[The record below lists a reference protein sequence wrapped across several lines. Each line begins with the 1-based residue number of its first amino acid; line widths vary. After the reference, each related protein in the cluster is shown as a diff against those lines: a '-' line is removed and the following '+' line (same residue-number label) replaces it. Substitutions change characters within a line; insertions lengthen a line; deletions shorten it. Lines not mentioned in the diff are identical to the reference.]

1 MGLVKDIMRGQQYC
15 DVIKETLPK
24 VDLKA
29 YYDFEK
35 AVGAIIKHNMML
47 FLAPGLVQI
56 DERSVKGPCDTEYV
70 AVELLRILDITDT
83 DIHVNVCY
91 YSKDLRSYYAEYPTT
106 IDLPI
111 SIVTDQ
117 VALDKAVEE
126 NIAAWQEKEAKRRS
140 EWKKKQE
147 EEEKEYQLYLEL
159 DKKYGER
166 KSKRRGE

>member
-1 MGLVKDIMRGQQYC
+1 MGLTEDMERGQQYC
-15 DVIKETLPK
+15 NIIKETLPK

-29 YYDFEK
+29 YYDFDK

-47 FLAPGLVQI
+47 FLAPELVQI
-56 DERSVKGPCDTEYV
+56 NERSVKGPCDTEYV
-70 AVELLRILDITDT
+70 AVELLRILDITNT

-91 YSKDLRSYYAEYPTT
+91 YNKDPRSYYAEYPTT

-117 VALDKAVEE
+117 VAFDKAVAE
-126 NIAAWQEKEAKRRS
+126 NIAAWNEKEAKRIA
-140 EWKKKQE
+140 EWKKKKE
-147 EEEKEYQLYLEL
+147 EEDKEYQLYLEL

-166 KSKRRGE
+166 KSKGGR